1 MKKSL
6 IICLCIAG
14 SALAQHDHV
23 EIGVNPSNTN
33 QLGIFSPSLQWAVYV
48 PRGEAFSDYAQDFPG
63 ACFASELTF
72 TTQTEILSPAIDEDP
87 DTNDANP
94 EIELIS
100 VSGPIGGSFS
110 FWETESTMP
119 TWTRPTGWTR
129 NETDTP
135 SFSVIFLD
143 DPHAHGRIF
152 SADQPGEYRVTFRA
166 TDKNSFFQS
175 STNHTITFRAVK
187 PPPLSIQAQTNQ
199 AVLSFLGR
207 VGFVYDFQFSTN
219 LATGIWSNLAKQDGP
234 STNNPTATNQL
245 VLPLSHPRA
254 FFRIVEY
261 IGFINTNAVP

>member
-6 IICLCIAG
+6 LICFCIAG

-23 EIGVNPSNTN
+23 EIGVNPGNTN

-48 PRGEAFSDYAQDFPG
+48 PSREAFSGYATNFPG
-63 ACFASELTF
+63 GCFASELTS
-72 TTQTEILSPAIDEDP
+72 TTETEVLNPAPKAD
-87 DTNDANP
+87 P
-94 EIELIS
+94 EIELVS
-100 VSGPIGGSFS
+100 VIGPNEGSFS
-110 FWETESTMP
+110 FWEAESIEP
-119 TWTRPTGWTR
+119 TWTRPTGWIRT
-129 NETDTP
+129 ETDKP
-135 SFSVIFLD
+135 SFPVILD
-143 DPHAHGRIF
+143 GYPHAHGRIF
-152 SADQPGEYRVTFRA
+152 SANRPGDYQITFRA
-166 TDKNSFFQS
+166 KDKNSIFQS

-234 STNNPTATNQL
+234 STNNPTAANQL